1 MLVGV
6 TVDLNAALQIVRW
19 RVPVTME
26 WVRQSVAVLQNAPGS
41 HALVLPAAPLPAGTY
56 RLVLSMTRRWFDT
69 VDPLGPDNAYLDEA
83 WVEVLVP

>member
-1 MLVGV
+1 
-6 TVDLNAALQIVRW
+6 
-19 RVPVTME
+19 
-26 WVRQSVAVLQNAPGS
+26 
-41 HALVLPAAPLPAGTY
+41 VLPAAPLPAGTY